1 MAYSIEVTVLSSL
14 LSGIAMLGLGK
25 CWGASNKVDIKT
37 CDERRGSCKEIK
49 DLSFQRI
56 EERLNEHDV
65 LLKGINTKLDTIM
78 LRSKIEH
85 SN

>member
-14 LSGIAMLGLGK
+14 LSGITMLGLGK
-25 CWGASNKVDIKT
+25 CWGASNKVSIT
-37 CDERRGSCKEIK
+37 ACNERRGSCKEIK

-56 EERLNEHDV
+56 EERLTEHDK
-65 LLKGINTKLDTIM
+65 LLKGINGKIDTMM